1 MQSKF
6 RLDRFLGFTAV
17 LALAIAACS
26 NDPQKQGPRE
36 TADAFL
42 KAMQYQDYE
51 KAKEYCSGET
61 AKNLDLVA
69 SMARLGGSKMGDD
82 FTITDVKEDGDYA
95 SVFYDQGK
103 EQGKVIQLRK
113 DEGRWVVVMS
123 KSEMGGTKD
132 EEKEEVDTDSG
143 TEDGP
148 KVSPAEQ
155 YKSYRDSKTAEEIA
169 KAFMQA
175 LEFGD
180 YDAAMRY
187 GSEGTNEMLDYQ
199 KSMAALND
207 DKKEEAPKTILR
219 VEEEG
224 DFAKAYYK
232 EKGKKDEK
240 VLKLGKDANGN
251 WEVIMTKAE
260 MEDN

>member
-6 RLDRFLGFTAV
+6 KIQGFSWMLFL

-26 NDPQKQGPRE
+26 SDPQKKGPRE

-42 KAMQYQDYE
+42 KAMQYQDFE
-51 KAKEYCSGET
+51 AAKKYCSEET
-61 AKNLDLVA
+61 AKNLDMVA
-69 SMARLGGSKMGDD
+69 TMARLGSTQAAQD
-82 FTITDVKEDGDYA
+82 FTITEVKEDGNYA
-95 SVFYDQGK
+95 TVFYDQGDEK
-103 EQGKVIQLRK
+103 GKVLQLRNDDGK
-113 DEGRWVVVMS
+113 WVVVMS

-132 EEKEEVDTDSG
+132 EDKSPVDVDSD
-143 TEDGP
+143 EDEAS
-148 KVSPAEQ
+148 KVPPAEQ
-155 YKSYRDSKTAEEIA
+155 YKSYRDGKSAEEIA

-175 LEFGD
+175 LAFGD

-187 GSEGTNEMLDYQ
+187 GSQSTNEMLDYQ
-199 KSMAALND
+199 KSMAALD
-207 DKKEEAPKTILR
+207 DKKKEEAPKTIVR

-232 EKGKKDEK
+232 EKGKKEEK
-240 VLKLGKDANGN
+240 VLKLGKDSNGN

-260 MEDN
+260 MEE